1 MSNHDQ
7 HPTGKCS
14 TPRVSVP
21 LTALTLFSPVL
32 DSPPMKSFP
41 CKRELLR
48 LTAQVCMQVALC
60 TALTVSI
67 LGGSRAFAIDVAP
80 LPEFC
85 FTPPNSAQVCHST
98 LPEAEAALR
107 ASTPLGPYLHLV
119 DQGKN
124 SDSTWIYSY
133 YSTYEKR
140 NPESEGTPGYRVG
153 GWVPASLGCVPSS
166 GVNAAG
172 PEYCASEQEAVSIW
186 IANRAAFLG
195 THNCE
200 YRKNSLIGSHS
211 TPSSLSGAYSGSR
224 AGSAHFT
231 DRFIDEAWW
240 CPGWGTP
247 DPVETATQVVK
258 NLPFSC
264 PEGFRITTPASDWPK
279 VCTPNAGLLRI
290 VSRNRQLKSCPVGP
304 NPCYAANG
312 EKQRHE
318 SDFEFGGEP
327 FVRSYRSVGQFSQ
340 GNVGDYW
347 SHSLGSRIGDYNS
360 YSPYLIDDDGSF
372 LLFQWSGSEGS
383 ATLYRARGLTDMAV
397 RWLAPN
403 VELIDAKGHTRIY
416 SAANGRLIRRIHAS
430 DPTLN
435 LDFSYDAGGLLT
447 QVVDGAQRA
456 LSFHYSDL
464 QVLVTGAGSG
474 ASSIYR
480 TASLLTEIVLPDG
493 GIVEYSYDTRG
504 NLTNV
509 QRPDGSSRQYHYG
522 EAAHVGAPS
531 PHLMTGIS
539 DNGLRYATFTYDQ
552 YARVKSSTLAGG
564 VERTEL
570 TYVSANE
577 VDVRT
582 PNGLVRRYTYA
593 PGLHRRLVSITDEH
607 GTISKV
613 HNSDARQTES
623 TDRAGRRTQ
632 YTYTNGLVATTT
644 EALGLPEE
652 RISTFSRDGMGRITT
667 AVVSGRRSGVHVPF
681 RKSIFTRDG
690 NVRIVARCSVDPSG
704 PNAGYI
710 CGSSADAPP
719 GVAQTRIEY
728 CSEADAAVPGGTC
741 PLVGQVK
748 AVDGPAAGAGD
759 TISYSYRPETDL
771 SGCGT
776 GFAGT
781 CHRKADLWKVTNGAG
796 QISMVER
803 YDLAGRVTQ
812 LRDPNQV
819 VTRLSYDA
827 LGRLKTSTVLGPEG
841 GAPGGDA
848 QRSIDY
854 DSAGNVL
861 KVTQPD
867 GSFLT
872 FNYDAAHRL
881 DRVHDS
887 LGNSIAYSLD
897 GAGHQISEQTR
908 DGQGVLRQTLSRLF
922 DDLGRV
928 ATVADALNNPTD
940 IGYDLAGNVE
950 TITDAKGR
958 TTGNIYDA
966 LGRLRESIAN
976 SGGSGADRAKTQ
988 FDYDTLDNLVSV
1000 VDPKGLTTV
1009 YEYDGLGN
1017 LVALTSPDTGTA
1029 TYAYDSAGNRTRQ
1042 VDARGI
1048 ETAYAYDAASRLQSI
1063 RSRPSQP
1070 GGGNILAEFTYDSTP
1085 AGCGASQGFSMGR
1098 LSAVTDTSGG
1108 TTYCHDRRGNVVRK
1122 VQINQG
1128 GQDRSVSYTYTLAD
1142 RLSSISYPSGMRVTY
1157 TRDAAGQVTGV
1168 SARTSDAAT
1177 PVTLISGASYL
1188 PFGPIRRLVF
1198 GNGRVLDKNFDL
1210 DYGITSVADSQ
1221 ANGMAIG
1228 YSLDDVGNVVGLSE
1242 RQTTGTLATRTVEY
1256 DGLDRLKAL
1265 KNGTTSAQA
1274 FTYDATGNRLTK
1286 LSGTSAT
1293 YAYPATSHRLTQ
1305 VGTVTRS
1312 YDAAG
1317 NSTAIGT
1324 RRYEYDDRG
1333 RMAKVFT
1340 GTTLTREYRFNA
1352 LGQRVAKIHPT
1363 TATSTV
1369 FYVYDEAGKL
1379 LGEYKPDGTL
1389 IREYLWIDDTLV
1401 AARGSHAGQTFQY
1414 VLTDHLNTPRA
1425 VVLPSTNAI
1434 VWRWD
1439 ITASAFGDHAAQ
1451 NNPDGDTATYTFNLR
1466 YPGQYFD
1473 AETGLHYNYFRD
1485 YEPGTG
1491 RYVQSDPIG
1500 LGGGASTFGY
1510 VSGSP
1515 LSGTDPFG
1523 LFDAT
1528 AGYGCPNGACGF
1540 RYQFNFQ
1547 SSMAEV
1553 RADRSM
1559 STIRSRAAGA
1569 LGVVAKAL
1577 ELSQSQVEGS
1587 IAASPA
1593 GMADLF
1599 LGDRL
1604 LEQCASTDGA
1614 FEALYNSKYAPG
1626 AWLTESQAL
1635 ELLEQ
1640 FRNQQ
1645 NDALMSACRNQPE
1658 ACRQPFHKL
1667 MDFYGLRDPLR
1678 PGNPIPRVLAR
1689 AQGRMD
1695 AASNAVFK
1703 AHPP

>member
-1 MSNHDQ
+1 MKPRSGFVGALLALLAFVSPATAADPWEYCYGSECKSTLTAAEALMRADHLHGSLLTQKSSEVHDAGSGVPYTIIRYHVPDQPPESVLPPYFLVGSNGVNVGLCPATSGPAGTVGCRDEAAAISAAYQKAVTHPDFVGCTFTPYTVTGS
-7 HPTGKCS
+7 HVAPFSYLESVPGSSTYSAIIYVPPTGPWK
-14 TPRVSVP
+14 SVEYSGNCGYGAFNHSLP
-21 LTALTLFSPVL
+21 VYKWSYFTCPAGMQRREGWSVATAP
-32 DSPPMKSFP
+32 
-41 CKRELLR
+41 
-48 LTAQVCMQVALC
+48 A
-60 TALTVSI
+60 
-67 LGGSRAFAIDVAP
+67 GVAP
-80 LPEFC
+80 V
-85 FTPPNSAQVCHST
+85 A
-98 LPEAEAALR
+98 
-107 ASTPLGPYLHLV
+107 
-119 DQGKN
+119 
-124 SDSTWIYSY
+124 
-133 YSTYEKR
+133 
-140 NPESEGTPGYRVG
+140 ESEMCRSTQPE
-153 GWVPASLGCVPSS
+153 PA
-166 GVNAAG
+166 
-172 PEYCASEQEAVSIW
+172 
-186 IANRAAFLG
+186 
-195 THNCE
+195 
-200 YRKNSLIGSHS
+200 
-211 TPSSLSGAYSGSR
+211 
-224 AGSAHFT
+224 
-231 DRFIDEAWW
+231 
-240 CPGWGTP
+240 
-247 DPVETATQVVK
+247 
-258 NLPFSC
+258 
-264 PEGFRITTPASDWPK
+264 
-279 VCTPNAGLLRI
+279 I
-290 VSRNRQLKSCPVGP
+290 VSRQALPVACEPGNCNPTYPGTGDKARFETDVSFAGRPFTRTYHSIRQGGQLLTLAPGWTHSYSDRILPNYAGGSKPVIDEKGYMDFYRYAGPGVYRSTADPNRVIRVLSDRQRLISADGTVREFDLSGVLLRVYHPGAPADATELTYGLEGRLAALTDARGRQL
-304 NPCYAANG
+304 
-312 EKQRHE
+312 E
-318 SDFEFGGEP
+318 
-327 FVRSYRSVGQFSQ
+327 
-340 GNVGDYW
+340 
-347 SHSLGSRIGDYNS
+347 LL
-360 YSPYLIDDDGSF
+360 YSG
-372 LLFQWSGSEGS
+372 
-383 ATLYRARGLTDMAV
+383 A
-397 RWLAPN
+397 
-403 VELIDAKGHTRIY
+403 
-416 SAANGRLIRRIHAS
+416 GRLTGLRKATGEEVLY
-430 DPTLN
+430 D
-435 LDFSYDAGGLLT
+435 YDA
-447 QVVDGAQRA
+447 D
-456 LSFHYSDL
+456 
-464 QVLVTGAGSG
+464 
-474 ASSIYR
+474 
-480 TASLLTEIVLPDG
+480 
-493 GIVEYSYDTRG
+493 G
-504 NLTNV
+504 NLASVLYPN
-509 QRPDGSSRQYHYG
+509 GSTRRYHYG
-522 EAAHVGAPS
+522 EAGLAVGS
-531 PHLMTGIS
+531 QKHLLTGITDENNHRYASFGYDARGRAILSQLHTGNPASPTHDKTTLVYTSANTVALTRSSGDIVNYTISPDSMRRTLARQDGRGTVSKAYDS
-539 DNGLRYATFTYDQ
+539 DQRVTQVSDQAGVITQYGYSNTFLSSVTQAVGTADERRIVFQRDAYQQLVSTRLQKKVGGTFVNDTLQTAATDSSGRITARCQIDAGSAGSAYPCGSLAVAPAGVRQTRFSYCDAADVAAAASACPILGQLKAVDGPRNDVADVTTFTYYGTDNLSGCTGSGACHKKGDLLSARDATGNITQFTRYDVTGRLLQSIDANGVVSDFAYSERGWLVSIKVRGSDSGTESDDAVTRMEYDDAGQLVGMTSPDGNVATFTYDH
-552 YARVKSSTLAGG
+552 A
-564 VERTEL
+564 
-570 TYVSANE
+570 
-577 VDVRT
+577 
-582 PNGLVRRYTYA
+582 
-593 PGLHRRLVSITDEH
+593 HRL
-607 GTISKV
+607 
-613 HNSDARQTES
+613 
-623 TDRAGRRTQ
+623 
-632 YTYTNGLVATTT
+632 
-644 EALGLPEE
+644 
-652 RISTFSRDGMGRITT
+652 T
-667 AVVSGRRSGVHVPF
+667 AVADGLGNRVSY
-681 RKSIFTRDG
+681 TLDG
-690 NVRIVARCSVDPSG
+690 AGNRIKEETSDG
-704 PNAGYI
+704 GNALRHRLSRLYNQLGQVTVL
-710 CGSSADAPP
+710 ADADNTPTEFDYD
-719 GVAQTRIEY
+719 AQGNLNQAT
-728 CSEADAAVPGGTC
+728 DA
-741 PLVGQVK
+741 L
-748 AVDGPAAGAGD
+748 
-759 TISYSYRPETDL
+759 
-771 SGCGT
+771 
-776 GFAGT
+776 
-781 CHRKADLWKVTNGAG
+781 
-796 QISMVER
+796 
-803 YDLAGRVTQ
+803 GRVTQ
-812 LRDPNQV
+812 SDH
-819 VTRLSYDA
+819 DA
-827 LGRLKTSTVLGPEG
+827 LGRV
-841 GAPGGDA
+841 
-848 QRSIDY
+848 R
-854 DSAGNVL
+854 
-861 KVTQPD
+861 
-867 GSFLT
+867 
-872 FNYDAAHRL
+872 R
-881 DRVHDS
+881 
-887 LGNSIAYSLD
+887 
-897 GAGHQISEQTR
+897 
-908 DGQGVLRQTLSRLF
+908 
-922 DDLGRV
+922 
-928 ATVADALNNPTD
+928 
-940 IGYDLAGNVE
+940 
-950 TITDAKGR
+950 
-958 TTGNIYDA
+958 
-966 LGRLRESIAN
+966 SIAN
-976 SGGSGADRAKTQ
+976 AAGTGPARAVSE
-988 FDYDTLDNLVSV
+988 FEYDHRDNLVTV
-1000 VDPKGLTTV
+1000 TDPKGLNTT
-1009 YEYDGLGN
+1009 YLYNGLN
-1017 LVALTSPDTGTA
+1017 DLAALTSPDTGTA
-1029 TYAYDSAGNRTRQ
+1029 TYAYDSAGNRTLQ

-1256 DGLDRLKAL
+1256 DGLDRLKTL
-1265 KNGTTSAQA
+1265 RNGATTAQA

-1401 AARGSHAGQTFQY
+1401 AARGSHAGQAFQY